1 MNRGCEVAGMWEL
14 EGRRSPKVST
24 ARGSLWQGNGG
35 KAEKSRS
42 KENKRTKEMKENL
55 EAKGKERAG
64 IKGREMGMVSQKEI
78 AVTPLWSL
86 PFHHQKGWARYSG
99 EENQAQVEQGM
110 RETTQKCKEGK

>member
-1 MNRGCEVAGMWEL
+1 
-14 EGRRSPKVST
+14 
-24 ARGSLWQGNGG
+24 
-35 KAEKSRS
+35 
-42 KENKRTKEMKENL
+42 
-55 EAKGKERAG
+55 
-64 IKGREMGMVSQKEI
+64 MVSQKEI